1 MQEQRAITA
10 PAVGCRDRVRASE
23 GFKGAFFQHADG
35 GHHTSSGSE
44 GLLLAES
51 RLSGGRMPSNK
62 ALQTD
67 KGKLPVRFAWAK
79 ATPACLCR

>member
-23 GFKGAFFQHADG
+23 GFKGAFFQRADG

-44 GLLLAES
+44 GLLLA
-51 RLSGGRMPSNK
+51 
-62 ALQTD
+62 A
-67 KGKLPVRFAWAK
+67 
-79 ATPACLCR
+79 